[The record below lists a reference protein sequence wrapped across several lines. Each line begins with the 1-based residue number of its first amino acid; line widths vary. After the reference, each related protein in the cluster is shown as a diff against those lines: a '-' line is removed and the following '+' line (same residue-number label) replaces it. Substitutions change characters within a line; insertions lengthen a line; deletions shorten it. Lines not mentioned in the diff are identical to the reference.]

1 MALSHYEAAP
11 MPLQQQLA
19 AEYEKKRKHEED

>member
-11 MPLQQQLA
+11 PMLQQQLVA
-19 AEYEKKRKHEED
+19 DFEKKRKHEED